1 MNTITLCVICG
12 NEAHH
17 IGAMLDSFAGK
28 IHELSLVRAIGAAA
42 PDATEKIAREWC
54 SQNSIGFVF
63 SDYRNTV
70 GAQAWK
76 HVDSFAAARNQS
88 FDQANGDWL
97 VWADCDDV
105 LTEAEDMGAMLA
117 ELPDDV
123 LMVRCPY
130 DVRGTGKK
138 LQRERFIRRTAFA
151 MGRKW
156 HHAVHENLLLLPNDR
171 HVEWSKPIWLHAPNA
186 IKQENRKRNL
196 AILGK
201 SVSEAATQYFY
212 IHQEH
217 YCAGNKPAAEQF
229 GRLAISFPN
238 LEDSFRYEVLL
249 NLARLVASR
258 RESMNFAMS
267 AHGVFP
273 WCREAIASIILLHF
287 ERNDGKMASW
297 WASQLLRLP
306 EPTAK
311 DRPWTHEAKWYGWAG
326 HDLAARAYRLAGQ
339 KADAAALQ
347 LVFHRHALP
356 LIRLNQKTLGNSTRS
371 VSFRDAWLSTAKNPE
386 TVEHFFEIDPKDAET
401 CAMAKQFLHH
411 FGDNPD
417 PAGIGQ
423 IIVNAED
430 GMVPPHGWDERI
442 LRSGELVLGKPELE
456 KILGKSAT

>member
-1 MNTITLCVICG
+1 MVTISLCVICG

-17 IGAMLDSFAGK
+17 IGALLKSFAGR
-28 IHELSLVRAIGAAA
+28 IHELSLVRAIGAQA

-54 SQNSIGFVF
+54 AANDVAFVF
-63 SDYRNTV
+63 SEYQNGVT
-70 GAQAWK
+70 AQAWK
-76 HVDSFAAARNQS
+76 HVDSFAKARNQAFS
-88 FDQANGDWL
+88 QAGCEWL
-97 VWADCDDV
+97 VWADCDDT
-105 LTEAEDMGAMLA
+105 LTEADDLA
-117 ELPDDV
+117 AKLDELSDDV

-138 LQRERFIRRTAFA
+138 LQRERFIRRTAFEQ
-151 MGRKW
+151 GRIW
-156 HHAVHENLLLLPNDR
+156 HHDVHENLLLLPNDK
-171 HVEWSKPIWLHAPNA
+171 HVEWKSPVWVHAPAA
-186 IKQENRKRNL
+186 IKQDNRKRNL
-196 AILGK
+196 AILGR

-273 WCREAIASIILLHF
+273 WCREAIASIIMLHF

-306 EPTAK
+306 EPPAK

-326 HDLAARAYRLAGQ
+326 HDLAARAYRLADQ
-339 KADAAALQ
+339 SADAAALQ
-347 LVFHRHALP
+347 LVYHRHAEP
-356 LIRLNQKTLGNSTRS
+356 TIRLNQKTLGNSTKS
-371 VSFRDAWLSTAKNPE
+371 VSFREAWLATAAKPERVEHYFQVSADDSE
-386 TVEHFFEIDPKDAET
+386 TVK
-401 CAMAKQFLHH
+401 MAKQFLHVV
-411 FGDNPD
+411 G
-417 PAGIGQ
+417 AGADEPQ
-423 IIVNAED
+423 REIVINIED
-430 GMVPPHGWDERI
+430 GMVPPHDWDERVI
-442 LRSGELVLGKPELE
+442 ASGATLIDSSNIQQ
-456 KILGKSAT
+456 ILGAK